1 MQYKQVSV
9 AGDLTV
15 PVPLG
20 LTGEEEAKYI
30 ASRVAFVDLE
40 QLKADS
46 IEMLKAWEQGKMMP
60 MEVVLSELKKSDDN
74 E

>member
-20 LTGEEEAKYI
+20 LTAEEEAKYV

-40 QLKADS
+40 QLKTDS
-46 IEMLKAWEQGKMMP
+46 IEILKAWEEGKMIP
-60 MEVVLSELKKSDDN
+60 IEAVLRDLKQSGDN
-74 E
+74 K